1 MTTDKFAYYPICVK
15 VYTTDDLAFIIEFCG
30 DKTGNKT
37 GDGDTSAAFALS
49 SKTAIDLAEAI
60 LKLSIRDSDSATLH

>member
-1 MTTDKFAYYPICVK
+1 MTIDKFAYYPICVK

-30 DKTGNKT
+30 DKT

-60 LKLSIRDSDSATLH
+60 LKLSIRGSDSAVVH